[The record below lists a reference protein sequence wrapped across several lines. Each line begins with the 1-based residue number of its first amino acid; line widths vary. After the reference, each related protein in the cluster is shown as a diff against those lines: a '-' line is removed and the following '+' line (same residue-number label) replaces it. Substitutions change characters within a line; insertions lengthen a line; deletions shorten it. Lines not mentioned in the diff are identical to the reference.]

1 MTRGGGRRTRER
13 GLKQQGA
20 IIQAISGRESER
32 MRDLLNLRFSRM
44 EG

>member
-1 MTRGGGRRTRER
+1 MLSCGYLRGQENDQRRRTRER

-32 MRDLLNLRFSRM
+32 M
-44 EG
+44 